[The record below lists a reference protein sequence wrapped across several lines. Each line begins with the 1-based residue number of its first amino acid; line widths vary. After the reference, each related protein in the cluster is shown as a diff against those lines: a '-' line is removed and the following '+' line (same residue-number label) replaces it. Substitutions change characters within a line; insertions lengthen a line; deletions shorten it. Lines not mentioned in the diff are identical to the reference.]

1 MSVLPGGL
9 RVCVESVP
17 QYGRGLAAVA
27 LTVAAGGDDDPAG
40 RHGTAHLVEHLMF
53 PRSGGSSADP
63 AGEGYAALVA
73 GAGGVCNAETHR
85 DHTVFHTTVPAELLP
100 DALAWEAGRLLGF
113 APTEAVIR
121 TETDV
126 IGEEIRGAGDAGRYW
141 ESALGALY
149 PGSRDSFG
157 TQAELAGITA
167 GEVEAFF
174 RSHYTAPRMVLSVV
188 GDVDPARVMAVVRE
202 VFGGVGVSRA
212 AGEFRAAGES
222 RAAVVARAAEGI
234 RVAGEVRAA
243 EEARVAEAPRT
254 ARETRAAEAP
264 RVTGEVRLAEAP
276 RAARE
281 SRAAEEARAAGEVR
295 TAEQTRAA
303 EAPRAA
309 KEIRAAEAP
318 RVAGE
323 VRAAEEARVARG
335 IRAAEQTHAA
345 RKIRAA
351 GEARVAEAPR
361 TARETRAAEAPR
373 AAAEILTAPLP
384 AARPGVAVG
393 HPLPDP
399 VADRPAYLAQAVLAQ
414 VLGRSRLPALARS
427 ARDGHRLTSATVTCG
442 YHGQWLA
449 SAAPDLTLAVLGRAP
464 GTEVG
469 AAVDIWR
476 SVLRA
481 VADGPLPEAEHR
493 RAVNSLL
500 VAWHR
505 QADSLPTRAVALGRD
520 ALLLPGSAGP
530 DALPAELR
538 RTTPAEVAAAARALL
553 EGPVTVTELASR
565 AGTELAPQ
573 KGTVG

>member
-17 QYGRGLAAVA
+17 HYGRGLVAVA

-53 PRSGGSSADP
+53 PRSGGGSADP

-85 DHTVFHTTVPAELLP
+85 DHTVFHTTVPAESLP
-100 DALAWEAGRLLGF
+100 DALAWEARRVLGF
-113 APTEAVIR
+113 APTEDVIR

-157 TQAELAGITA
+157 TAAELAGITA

-174 RSHYTAPRMVLSVV
+174 RAHYTAPRMVLSVV
-188 GDVDPARVMAVVRE
+188 GDVDPAGVMGVVGE
-202 VFGGVGVSRA
+202 VFRGVGMPGA
-212 AGEFRAAGES
+212 
-222 RAAVVARAAEGI
+222 
-234 RVAGEVRAA
+234 AGEVRTARETRAAREIRAA
-243 EEARVAEAPRT
+243 EETRAV
-254 ARETRAAEAP
+254 RETRAAEAP
-264 RVTGEVRLAEAP
+264 R
-276 RAARE
+276 
-281 SRAAEEARAAGEVR
+281 
-295 TAEQTRAA
+295 TAT
-303 EAPRAA
+303 
-309 KEIRAAEAP
+309 
-318 RVAGE
+318 
-323 VRAAEEARVARG
+323 
-335 IRAAEQTHAA
+335 
-345 RKIRAA
+345 
-351 GEARVAEAPR
+351 
-361 TARETRAAEAPR
+361 ETR
-373 AAAEILTAPLP
+373 TAPLP

-393 HPLPDP
+393 HPLPGP

-414 VLGRSRLPALARS
+414 VLGRSRLPELARS

-464 GTEVG
+464 GTDVR

-481 VADGPLPEAEHR
+481 VADGPLPEVEHR

-530 DALPAELR
+530 DALPAELL

-553 EGPVTVTELASR
+553 EGPVTVTELAPQ
-565 AGTELAPQ
+565 ADIELAPQ

>member
-53 PRSGGSSADP
+53 PRSGREGSADP

-113 APTEAVIR
+113 APTEDVIR

-157 TQAELAGITA
+157 TAAELAGITA

-174 RSHYTAPRMVLSVV
+174 RAHYTAPRMVLSVV

-202 VFGGVGVSRA
+202 VFGGVGVTGV
-212 AGEFRAAGES
+212 AGE
-222 RAAVVARAAEGI
+222 ARAAEGI
-234 RVAGEVRAA
+234 RA
-243 EEARVAEAPRT
+243 ARVA
-254 ARETRAAEAP
+254 
-264 RVTGEVRLAEAP
+264 RV
-276 RAARE
+276 
-281 SRAAEEARAAGEVR
+281 AGEVR
-295 TAEQTRAA
+295 TAEETRT
-303 EAPRAA
+303 
-309 KEIRAAEAP
+309 
-318 RVAGE
+318 AG
-323 VRAAEEARVARG
+323 
-335 IRAAEQTHAA
+335 QTHTA
-345 RKIRAA
+345 R
-351 GEARVAEAPR
+351 APR
-361 TARETRAAEAPR
+361 TAT
-373 AAAEILTAPLP
+373 EIRTAPLP

-399 VADRPAYLAQAVLAQ
+399 VAERPAYLAQAVLAQ

-553 EGPVTVTELASR
+553 EGPVTVTELA
-565 AGTELAPQ
+565 PQ
-573 KGTVG
+573 KGAVG

>member
-53 PRSGGSSADP
+53 PRSGGGSAGP
-63 AGEGYAALVA
+63 AGEGHAALVA

-85 DHTVFHTTVPAELLP
+85 DHTVFHTTVPAESLP
-100 DALAWEAGRLLGF
+100 DALAWEARRLLGF
-113 APTEAVIR
+113 APTEDVIR

-157 TQAELAGITA
+157 TAAELAGITA

-174 RSHYTAPRMVLSVV
+174 RAHYTAPRMVLSVV
-188 GDVDPARVMAVVRE
+188 GDVDPAEVMGAVGE
-202 VFGGVGVSRA
+202 VFRGVGMPGA
-212 AGEFRAAGES
+212 AGEARTAEA
-222 RAAVVARAAEGI
+222 ARAATETRTAEETRTAREIGAAEETRTARRI
-234 RVAGEVRAA
+234 RAA
-243 EEARVAEAPRT
+243 EEIRAARETRTAGEARTAEAARA
-254 ARETRAAEAP
+254 ARETRAAEE
-264 RVTGEVRLAEAP
+264 T
-276 RAARE
+276 
-281 SRAAEEARAAGEVR
+281 
-295 TAEQTRAA
+295 
-303 EAPRAA
+303 
-309 KEIRAAEAP
+309 
-318 RVAGE
+318 
-323 VRAAEEARVARG
+323 
-335 IRAAEQTHAA
+335 
-345 RKIRAA
+345 
-351 GEARVAEAPR
+351 R
-361 TARETRAAEAPR
+361 TARETRTAT
-373 AAAEILTAPLP
+373 EIRTAPLP

-427 ARDGHRLTSATVTCG
+427 ARDGRRLTSATVTCG

-469 AAVDIWR
+469 AAVGIWR

-481 VADGPLPEAEHR
+481 VAEGPLPEAEHR

-553 EGPVTVTELASR
+553 EGPVTVTELVPQAD
-565 AGTELAPQ
+565 TELSPQ

>member
-53 PRSGGSSADP
+53 PRSGGGSADP
-63 AGEGYAALVA
+63 TGEGYAALVA

-85 DHTVFHTTVPAELLP
+85 DHTVFHTTVPAESLP
-100 DALAWEAGRLLGF
+100 EALAWEARRLLGF
-113 APTEAVIR
+113 APTEDVIR

-126 IGEEIRGAGDAGRYW
+126 IGEEIRGAGDAGRSW

-157 TQAELAGITA
+157 TAAELAGITA

-174 RSHYTAPRMVLSVV
+174 RAHYTAPRMVLSVV
-188 GDVDPARVMAVVRE
+188 GDVDPAGVMAVVRE
-202 VFGGVGVSRA
+202 VFAGAGVIRVVGE
-212 AGEFRAAGES
+212 AG
-222 RAAVVARAAEGI
+222 AAEGI
-234 RVAGEVRAA
+234 RAAGE
-243 EEARVAEAPRT
+243 P
-254 ARETRAAEAP
+254 
-264 RVTGEVRLAEAP
+264 
-276 RAARE
+276 
-281 SRAAEEARAAGEVR
+281 RAAEEARAAER
-295 TAEQTRAA
+295 
-303 EAPRAA
+303 
-309 KEIRAAEAP
+309 IRAA
-318 RVAGE
+318 R
-323 VRAAEEARVARG
+323 EARS
-335 IRAAEQTHAA
+335 AEG
-345 RKIRAA
+345 IRAA
-351 GEARVAEAPR
+351 GEALSAEGIRAAGEALSAEGIRAAGESRATEEIRAAGEPR
-361 TARETRAAEAPR
+361 TAK
-373 AAAEILTAPLP
+373 EIRTAPLP
-384 AARPGVAVG
+384 VARPGVAVG

-464 GTEVG
+464 GTEVD
-469 AAVDIWR
+469 AAVGIWR

-481 VADGPLPEAEHR
+481 VAEGPLPEAEHR

-553 EGPVTVTELASR
+553 EGPVTVTELGPQAGTVPTAR
-565 AGTELAPQ
+565 AGTEPAPQ

>member
-1 MSVLPGGL
+1 MSPSVTVLPGGL

-53 PRSGGSSADP
+53 PRSGREGSADP

-113 APTEAVIR
+113 APTEDVIR

-157 TQAELAGITA
+157 TAAELAGITA

-174 RSHYTAPRMVLSVV
+174 RAHYTAPRMVLSVV
-188 GDVDPARVMAVVRE
+188 GDVDPARVVAVVRE
-202 VFGGVGVSRA
+202 VFAGVV
-212 AGEFRAAGES
+212 
-222 RAAVVARAAEGI
+222 
-234 RVAGEVRAA
+234 
-243 EEARVAEAPRT
+243 RT
-254 ARETRAAEAP
+254 AEETRAAEAP
-264 RVTGEVRLAEAP
+264 RTE
-276 RAARE
+276 RE
-281 SRAAEEARAAGEVR
+281 IRAAEEARAA
-295 TAEQTRAA
+295 T
-303 EAPRAA
+303 
-309 KEIRAAEAP
+309 EIR
-318 RVAGE
+318 
-323 VRAAEEARVARG
+323 
-335 IRAAEQTHAA
+335 
-345 RKIRAA
+345 
-351 GEARVAEAPR
+351 
-361 TARETRAAEAPR
+361 
-373 AAAEILTAPLP
+373 TAPLP

-399 VADRPAYLAQAVLAQ
+399 VAERPAYLAQAVLAQ

-530 DALPAELR
+530 DALPAALR
-538 RTTPAEVAAAARALL
+538 HTTRAEVAAAARTLL
-553 EGPVTVTELASR
+553 EGPVTVTELA
-565 AGTELAPQ
+565 PQ

>member
-1 MSVLPGGL
+1 MSPSVSVLPGGL

-53 PRSGGSSADP
+53 PRSGGGSADP

-85 DHTVFHTTVPAELLP
+85 DHTVFHTTVPAGSLP
-100 DALAWEAGRLLGF
+100 DALAWEARRLLGF
-113 APTEAVIR
+113 APTEDVIR

-157 TQAELAGITA
+157 TAAELAGITA

-174 RSHYTAPRMVLSVV
+174 RAHYTAPRMVLSVV
-188 GDVDPARVMAVVRE
+188 GDVDPAGVMGVVGE
-202 VFGGVGVSRA
+202 VFRGVGMPGA
-212 AGEFRAAGES
+212 AGEVGAAE
-222 RAAVVARAAEGI
+222 AARAAREI
-234 RVAGEVRAA
+234 RAA
-243 EEARVAEAPRT
+243 EAARA
-254 ARETRAAEAP
+254 ARETRAAGEA
-264 RVTGEVRLAEAP
+264 RTAEAP
-276 RAARE
+276 P
-281 SRAAEEARAAGEVR
+281 AAGATR
-295 TAEQTRAA
+295 AAEQTRTATESGAA
-303 EAPRAA
+303 T
-309 KEIRAAEAP
+309 EIRAAEAP
-318 RVAGE
+318 R
-323 VRAAEEARVARG
+323 
-335 IRAAEQTHAA
+335 
-345 RKIRAA
+345 
-351 GEARVAEAPR
+351 
-361 TARETRAAEAPR
+361 TATETR
-373 AAAEILTAPLP
+373 TAPLP

-481 VADGPLPEAEHR
+481 VAEGPLPEAEHR

-553 EGPVTVTELASR
+553 EGPVTVTELAPQ
-565 AGTELAPQ
+565 ADTELAPQ

>member
-53 PRSGGSSADP
+53 PRSGREGSADP

-113 APTEAVIR
+113 APTEDVIR

-157 TQAELAGITA
+157 TAAELAGITA

-174 RSHYTAPRMVLSVV
+174 RAHYTAPRMVLSVV

-202 VFGGVGVSRA
+202 VFGGVGVIGVAGVARVAEGIRA
-212 AGEFRAAGES
+212 ARVARVAGES
-222 RAAVVARAAEGI
+222 RTAEQTHAAREIRAVGKI
-234 RVAGEVRAA
+234 RTA
-243 EEARVAEAPRT
+243 EEARTAEAPRT
-254 ARETRAAEAP
+254 ARDI
-264 RVTGEVRLAEAP
+264 
-276 RAARE
+276 
-281 SRAAEEARAAGEVR
+281 R
-295 TAEQTRAA
+295 TAEQTHTAR
-303 EAPRAA
+303 APRAA
-309 KEIRAAEAP
+309 TEIR
-318 RVAGE
+318 
-323 VRAAEEARVARG
+323 
-335 IRAAEQTHAA
+335 
-345 RKIRAA
+345 
-351 GEARVAEAPR
+351 
-361 TARETRAAEAPR
+361 
-373 AAAEILTAPLP
+373 TAPLP

-538 RTTPAEVAAAARALL
+538 RTTPAEVSAAARALL
-553 EGPVTVTELASR
+553 EGPVTVTELA
-565 AGTELAPQ
+565 PQ

>member
-1 MSVLPGGL
+1 MSPSVSVLPGGL

-53 PRSGGSSADP
+53 PRSGREGSADP

-113 APTEAVIR
+113 APTEDVIR

-157 TQAELAGITA
+157 TAAELAGITA

-174 RSHYTAPRMVLSVV
+174 RAHYTAPRMVLSVV

-202 VFGGVGVSRA
+202 VFGGVGVIGV
-212 AGEFRAAGES
+212 AGEA
-222 RAAVVARAAEGI
+222 RAAVVAR
-234 RVAGEVRAA
+234 V
-243 EEARVAEAPRT
+243 
-254 ARETRAAEAP
+254 
-264 RVTGEVRLAEAP
+264 
-276 RAARE
+276 
-281 SRAAEEARAAGEVR
+281 AGEVR
-295 TAEQTRAA
+295 TAEEPRAAEQTRAA
-303 EAPRAA
+303 R
-309 KEIRAAEAP
+309 EIRAAEAH
-318 RVAGE
+318 
-323 VRAAEEARVARG
+323 RAATE
-335 IRAAEQTHAA
+335 IR
-345 RKIRAA
+345 
-351 GEARVAEAPR
+351 
-361 TARETRAAEAPR
+361 
-373 AAAEILTAPLP
+373 TAPLP

-553 EGPVTVTELASR
+553 EGPVTVTELA
-565 AGTELAPQ
+565 PQ

>member
-53 PRSGGSSADP
+53 PRSGGGSADP

-85 DHTVFHTTVPAELLP
+85 DHTVFHTTVPAESLP
-100 DALAWEAGRLLGF
+100 DALAWEARRLIGF
-113 APTEAVIR
+113 APTEDVIR

-157 TQAELAGITA
+157 TAAELAGITA

-174 RSHYTAPRMVLSVV
+174 RAHYTAPRMVLSVV
-188 GDVDPARVMAVVRE
+188 GDVDPAGVMGVVGE
-202 VFGGVGVSRA
+202 VFRGVGMP
-212 AGEFRAAGES
+212 G
-222 RAAVVARAAEGI
+222 
-234 RVAGEVRAA
+234 
-243 EEARVAEAPRT
+243 
-254 ARETRAAEAP
+254 
-264 RVTGEVRLAEAP
+264 
-276 RAARE
+276 
-281 SRAAEEARAAGEVR
+281 AAGEVR
-295 TAEQTRAA
+295 TAEAARAAREIRAAGEARTAEAPPAAGATRAA
-303 EAPRAA
+303 EQTRTATESGAATEIRAA
-309 KEIRAAEAP
+309 EATRAARETRAAGEARTGEAARAARETRAAEETRTARETGAATEIRAAEAP
-318 RVAGE
+318 R
-323 VRAAEEARVARG
+323 
-335 IRAAEQTHAA
+335 
-345 RKIRAA
+345 
-351 GEARVAEAPR
+351 
-361 TARETRAAEAPR
+361 TATETR
-373 AAAEILTAPLP
+373 TAPLP

-399 VADRPAYLAQAVLAQ
+399 VADRPDYLAQAVLAQ

-481 VADGPLPEAEHR
+481 VAEGPLPEAEHR

-505 QADSLPTRAVALGRD
+505 QADSLPTRAVALGRH

-553 EGPVTVTELASR
+553 EGPVTVTELAPQ
-565 AGTELAPQ
+565 ADTELAPQ

>member
-53 PRSGGSSADP
+53 PRSGGGSADP
-63 AGEGYAALVA
+63 TGEGYAALVA

-85 DHTVFHTTVPAELLP
+85 DHTVFHTTVPAESLP
-100 DALAWEAGRLLGF
+100 DALAWEARRLLGF
-113 APTEAVIR
+113 APTEDVIR

-126 IGEEIRGAGDAGRYW
+126 IGEEIRGAGDAGRSW

-157 TQAELAGITA
+157 TAAELAGITA

-174 RSHYTAPRMVLSVV
+174 RAHYTARRMVLSVV
-188 GDVDPARVMAVVRE
+188 GDVDPAGVMAVVRA
-202 VFGGVGVSRA
+202 VFAGVGV
-212 AGEFRAAGES
+212 
-222 RAAVVARAAEGI
+222 I
-234 RVAGEVRAA
+234 RVAGEAGAA
-243 EEARVAEAPRT
+243 E
-254 ARETRAAEAP
+254 
-264 RVTGEVRLAEAP
+264 G
-276 RAARE
+276 
-281 SRAAEEARAAGEVR
+281 
-295 TAEQTRAA
+295 
-303 EAPRAA
+303 
-309 KEIRAAEAP
+309 
-318 RVAGE
+318 
-323 VRAAEEARVARG
+323 
-335 IRAAEQTHAA
+335 
-345 RKIRAA
+345 IRAA
-351 GEARVAEAPR
+351 GEARAAEEAR
-361 TARETRAAEAPR
+361 TAREIR
-373 AAAEILTAPLP
+373 TAPLP
-384 AARPGVAVG
+384 SGRPGVAVG

-464 GTEVG
+464 GTEVD
-469 AAVDIWR
+469 AAVGIWR

-481 VADGPLPEAEHR
+481 VAEGPLPEAEHR

-553 EGPVTVTELASR
+553 EGPATVTELAPQARTVPTARAHTVLTARAGTELAPQARTVPIAR

>member
-53 PRSGGSSADP
+53 PRSGGSSAGP

-113 APTEAVIR
+113 APTEDVIR

-202 VFGGVGVSRA
+202 VFGGVGVPRA

-243 EEARVAEAPRT
+243 EEARVAEVPRT

-264 RVTGEVRLAEAP
+264 RVTGEA
-276 RAARE
+276 
-281 SRAAEEARAAGEVR
+281 R
-295 TAEQTRAA
+295 TAEETHAA

-309 KEIRAAEAP
+309 KEI
-318 RVAGE
+318 
-323 VRAAEEARVARG
+323 RAAEEARVARG

-361 TARETRAAEAPR
+361 TARETR

-449 SAAPDLTLAVLGRAP
+449 SAAPDLTLAVLGRAS

-505 QADSLPTRAVALGRD
+505 QADSLPTRAVALGRE

-553 EGPVTVTELASR
+553 EGPVTVTELASQAVTIPVAQ

>member
-1 MSVLPGGL
+1 MSPSVSVLPGGL

-53 PRSGGSSADP
+53 PRSGGGSADP

-85 DHTVFHTTVPAELLP
+85 DHTVFHTTVPAESLP
-100 DALAWEAGRLLGF
+100 DALAWEARRLLGF
-113 APTEAVIR
+113 APTEDVIR

-126 IGEEIRGAGDAGRYW
+126 IGEEVRGAGDAGRYW

-157 TQAELAGITA
+157 TPAELAGITP

-174 RSHYTAPRMVLSVV
+174 RAHYTAPRMVLSVV
-188 GDVDPARVMAVVRE
+188 GDVDPAGVMGVVGD
-202 VFGGVGVSRA
+202 VFAGVGV
-212 AGEFRAAGES
+212 
-222 RAAVVARAAEGI
+222 
-234 RVAGEVRAA
+234 
-243 EEARVAEAPRT
+243 
-254 ARETRAAEAP
+254 
-264 RVTGEVRLAEAP
+264 
-276 RAARE
+276 
-281 SRAAEEARAAGEVR
+281 
-295 TAEQTRAA
+295 
-303 EAPRAA
+303 
-309 KEIRAAEAP
+309 
-318 RVAGE
+318 
-323 VRAAEEARVARG
+323 
-335 IRAAEQTHAA
+335 
-345 RKIRAA
+345 IRAA
-351 GEARVAEAPR
+351 GEARAAEEIRTAREPR
-361 TARETRAAEAPR
+361 TAKEPRTAPETRAAEIRTAREIR
-373 AAAEILTAPLP
+373 AAEQTRAAREIRTAPLP
-384 AARPGVAVG
+384 SGRPGVAVG

-464 GTEVG
+464 GTAVG

-481 VADGPLPEAEHR
+481 VAEGPLPEAEHR

-505 QADSLPTRAVALGRD
+505 QADSLPTRAVALGRG

-553 EGPVTVTELASR
+553 EGPVTVTELAPQ
-565 AGTELAPQ
+565 ADTELAPQ

>member
-1 MSVLPGGL
+1 MSPSVSVLPGGL

-53 PRSGGSSADP
+53 PRSGREGSADP

-113 APTEAVIR
+113 APTEDVIR

-157 TQAELAGITA
+157 TAAELAGITA

-174 RSHYTAPRMVLSVV
+174 RAHYTAPRMVLSVV

-202 VFGGVGVSRA
+202 VFGGVGVIGV
-212 AGEFRAAGES
+212 AGVA
-222 RAAVVARAAEGI
+222 RAAVVAR
-234 RVAGEVRAA
+234 V
-243 EEARVAEAPRT
+243 
-254 ARETRAAEAP
+254 
-264 RVTGEVRLAEAP
+264 
-276 RAARE
+276 
-281 SRAAEEARAAGEVR
+281 AGEVR
-295 TAEQTRAA
+295 TAEEPRAAEQTRAAREIRAA

-309 KEIRAAEAP
+309 TEIR
-318 RVAGE
+318 
-323 VRAAEEARVARG
+323 
-335 IRAAEQTHAA
+335 
-345 RKIRAA
+345 
-351 GEARVAEAPR
+351 
-361 TARETRAAEAPR
+361 
-373 AAAEILTAPLP
+373 TAPLP

-399 VADRPAYLAQAVLAQ
+399 VAERPAYLAQAVLAQ

-538 RTTPAEVAAAARALL
+538 RTTPAEVSAAARALL
-553 EGPVTVTELASR
+553 EGPVTVTELA
-565 AGTELAPQ
+565 PQ

>member
-1 MSVLPGGL
+1 MTVLPGGL

-27 LTVAAGGDDDPAG
+27 LTVAAGSDDDPAG

-53 PRSGGSSADP
+53 PRSGREGSADP

-113 APTEAVIR
+113 APTEDVIR

-174 RSHYTAPRMVLSVV
+174 RAHYTAPRMVLSVV
-188 GDVDPARVMAVVRE
+188 GDVDPARVVAVVRE
-202 VFGGVGVSRA
+202 VFAGVVGT
-212 AGEFRAAGES
+212 
-222 RAAVVARAAEGI
+222 
-234 RVAGEVRAA
+234 A
-243 EEARVAEAPRT
+243 EETCAAEAPRT
-254 ARETRAAEAP
+254 ARETCA
-264 RVTGEVRLAEAP
+264 AEAP
-276 RAARE
+276 RAA
-281 SRAAEEARAAGEVR
+281 EEARVAGEVR
-295 TAEQTRAA
+295 TAEAPRTAREIRTAEQTHTARAPRAA

-309 KEIRAAEAP
+309 TEIR
-318 RVAGE
+318 
-323 VRAAEEARVARG
+323 
-335 IRAAEQTHAA
+335 
-345 RKIRAA
+345 
-351 GEARVAEAPR
+351 
-361 TARETRAAEAPR
+361 
-373 AAAEILTAPLP
+373 TAPLP
-384 AARPGVAVG
+384 TARPGVAVG

-399 VADRPAYLAQAVLAQ
+399 VAERPAYLAQAVLAQ

-553 EGPVTVTELASR
+553 EGPVTVTELA
-565 AGTELAPQ
+565 PQ

>member
-53 PRSGGSSADP
+53 PRSGREGSADP

-113 APTEAVIR
+113 APTEDVIR

-157 TQAELAGITA
+157 TAAELAGITA

-174 RSHYTAPRMVLSVV
+174 RAHYTAPRMVLSVV

-202 VFGGVGVSRA
+202 VFGGVGVIGV
-212 AGEFRAAGES
+212 AGEA
-222 RAAVVARAAEGI
+222 RAAVVAR
-234 RVAGEVRAA
+234 V
-243 EEARVAEAPRT
+243 
-254 ARETRAAEAP
+254 
-264 RVTGEVRLAEAP
+264 
-276 RAARE
+276 
-281 SRAAEEARAAGEVR
+281 AGEVR
-295 TAEQTRAA
+295 TAEEPRAAEQTRAA
-303 EAPRAA
+303 R
-309 KEIRAAEAP
+309 EIRAAEAH
-318 RVAGE
+318 
-323 VRAAEEARVARG
+323 RAATE
-335 IRAAEQTHAA
+335 IR
-345 RKIRAA
+345 
-351 GEARVAEAPR
+351 
-361 TARETRAAEAPR
+361 
-373 AAAEILTAPLP
+373 TAPLP

-553 EGPVTVTELASR
+553 EGPVTVTELA
-565 AGTELAPQ
+565 PQ

>member
-17 QYGRGLAAVA
+17 HYGRGLAAVA

-53 PRSGGSSADP
+53 PRSGGGSADP

-85 DHTVFHTTVPAELLP
+85 DHTVFHTTVPAESLP
-100 DALAWEAGRLLGF
+100 DALAWEARRLLGF
-113 APTEAVIR
+113 APTEDVIR

-157 TQAELAGITA
+157 TAAELAGITA

-174 RSHYTAPRMVLSVV
+174 RAHYTAPRMVLSVV
-188 GDVDPARVMAVVRE
+188 GDVDPAGVMGVVGE
-202 VFGGVGVSRA
+202 VFRGVGMPGA
-212 AGEFRAAGES
+212 
-222 RAAVVARAAEGI
+222 
-234 RVAGEVRAA
+234 AGEVRTAEAVRAVRETRAA
-243 EEARVAEAPRT
+243 EETRT
-254 ARETRAAEAP
+254 ARETRAAEETRTTEA
-264 RVTGEVRLAEAP
+264 VRAVRETRAATEIRAAEEI

-281 SRAAEEARAAGEVR
+281 TRAAGEVR
-295 TAEQTRAA
+295 NAKATRAARATRTAEQTRTVT
-303 EAPRAA
+303 EPRTVT
-309 KEIRAAEAP
+309 EIR
-318 RVAGE
+318 
-323 VRAAEEARVARG
+323 
-335 IRAAEQTHAA
+335 
-345 RKIRAA
+345 
-351 GEARVAEAPR
+351 
-361 TARETRAAEAPR
+361 
-373 AAAEILTAPLP
+373 TAPLP

-464 GTEVG
+464 GTDVG

-530 DALPAELR
+530 DALPSELR

-553 EGPVTVTELASR
+553 EGPVTVTELAPQ
-565 AGTELAPQ
+565 ADIELAPQ

>member
-1 MSVLPGGL
+1 MTVLPGGL

-27 LTVAAGGDDDPAG
+27 LTVAVGGDDDLAG

-53 PRSGGSSADP
+53 PRSGREGSADP

-113 APTEAVIR
+113 APTEDVIR

-157 TQAELAGITA
+157 TAAELAGITA

-174 RSHYTAPRMVLSVV
+174 RAHYTAPRMVLSVV
-188 GDVDPARVMAVVRE
+188 GDVDPARVMAVVGE
-202 VFGGVGVSRA
+202 VFGGVGVI
-212 AGEFRAAGES
+212 G
-222 RAAVVARAAEGI
+222 
-234 RVAGEVRAA
+234 VAGV
-243 EEARVAEAPRT
+243 
-254 ARETRAAEAP
+254 
-264 RVTGEVRLAEAP
+264 
-276 RAARE
+276 
-281 SRAAEEARAAGEVR
+281 ARAAGEVR
-295 TAEQTRAA
+295 TAE
-303 EAPRAA
+303 APRAA
-309 KEIRAAEAP
+309 TEIR
-318 RVAGE
+318 
-323 VRAAEEARVARG
+323 
-335 IRAAEQTHAA
+335 
-345 RKIRAA
+345 
-351 GEARVAEAPR
+351 
-361 TARETRAAEAPR
+361 
-373 AAAEILTAPLP
+373 TAPLP

-414 VLGRSRLPALARS
+414 VLGRSRLPVLARS

-481 VADGPLPEAEHR
+481 VADGPLPQAEHR

-553 EGPVTVTELASR
+553 EGPVTVTELA
-565 AGTELAPQ
+565 PQ

>member
-1 MSVLPGGL
+1 MTVLPGGL

-53 PRSGGSSADP
+53 PRSGREGSADP

-113 APTEAVIR
+113 APTEDVIR

-157 TQAELAGITA
+157 TAAELAGITA

-174 RSHYTAPRMVLSVV
+174 RAHYTAPRMVLSVV
-188 GDVDPARVMAVVRE
+188 GDVDPARVVAVVRE
-202 VFGGVGVSRA
+202 VFAGVVPT
-212 AGEFRAAGES
+212 
-222 RAAVVARAAEGI
+222 
-234 RVAGEVRAA
+234 A
-243 EEARVAEAPRT
+243 EETRAAEAPRT
-254 ARETRAAEAP
+254 AREI
-264 RVTGEVRLAEAP
+264 
-276 RAARE
+276 
-281 SRAAEEARAAGEVR
+281 RAAEEA
-295 TAEQTRAA
+295 
-303 EAPRAA
+303 
-309 KEIRAAEAP
+309 
-318 RVAGE
+318 
-323 VRAAEEARVARG
+323 
-335 IRAAEQTHAA
+335 
-345 RKIRAA
+345 
-351 GEARVAEAPR
+351 R

-373 AAAEILTAPLP
+373 AATEIRTAPLP
-384 AARPGVAVG
+384 AGRPGVAVG

-414 VLGRSRLPALARS
+414 VLGRSRLPVLARS
-427 ARDGHRLTSATVTCG
+427 VRDGHRLTSATVTCG

-553 EGPVTVTELASR
+553 EGPVTVTELA
-565 AGTELAPQ
+565 PQ

>member
-234 RVAGEVRAA
+234 RVAGEVR
-243 EEARVAEAPRT
+243 T
-254 ARETRAAEAP
+254 AEAP

-281 SRAAEEARAAGEVR
+281 IRAAEEARA
-295 TAEQTRAA
+295 
-303 EAPRAA
+303 P
-309 KEIRAAEAP
+309 
-318 RVAGE
+318 
-323 VRAAEEARVARG
+323 
-335 IRAAEQTHAA
+335 
-345 RKIRAA
+345 
-351 GEARVAEAPR
+351 EAPR
-361 TARETRAAEAPR
+361 TARETR

-565 AGTELAPQ
+565 AVTIPVAQAGTELAPQ